1 MATYYRWNQSE
12 IEYYAAQRAYD
23 SGDSTGISTSRYGR
37 QCQSVPSVSSSGFSG
52 NLLGTTRLNWDNTD
66 GYYSSNRYFVVV
78 NSSHSGSSRETFS
91 TYYSG
96 NMYLDKSSSSTWSA
110 GTDFIRYTLGTRA
123 GTLKTY
129 VYSLEDSTYPN
140 GGVSGG
146 NYYSNRTSIASP
158 TAPDSIT
165 YPSSITNQAVSI
177 TFTEATSEI
186 PDYSVDEY
194 EISYNVNESSWV
206 VAGTTKEL
214 SYSFNIPSVFTS
226 NIMFRVRAK
235 DTNGQWGDYKTGAIA
250 SVSLP
255 ALPPPVL
262 TLPNSPVKINES
274 FSINWTSVSEATRY
288 VLQKKKINDS
298 DWSELY
304 NGTLLSYTDTAN
316 DLGLRYRISYKVN
329 EFQSEWSQEY
339 SLNTFEKLIEISC
352 LDESG
357 SYVPLYPVTS
367 TVAVFNTSD
376 LVNLTLSAGTYQGN
390 GFETNSIALE
400 NSVDPKVAI
409 ITNSKQETTL
419 VTNFNE
425 NNMTVKDSNNELG
438 ETYNYVII
446 GNNKSK

>member
-12 IEYYAAQRAYD
+12 IEYYAAQRTYSAEEK
-23 SGDSTGISTSRYGR
+23 TGISRDQYGR
-37 QCQSVPSVSSSGFSG
+37 QCQSVPSISSNGFSG
-52 NLLGTTRLNWDNTD
+52 YLLGTTKLDWSHTE

-78 NSSHSGSSRETFS
+78 NSSHSGGSTETFS
-91 TYYSG
+91 AYYSG
-96 NMYLDKSSSSTWSA
+96 TMYLESTSTSNWTA
-110 GTDFIRYTLGTRA
+110 YDDLIRYTLGARA
-123 GTLKTY
+123 GTFKKY
-129 VYSLEDSTYPN
+129 IYSLENSTYPN

-146 NYYSNRTSIASP
+146 NYYSNRTSIVSP

-165 YPSSITNQAVSI
+165 YPNSITNQAISI

-262 TLPNSPVKINES
+262 TLPSSPVKINES
-274 FSINWTSVSEATRY
+274 FSISWTSISEATGY
-288 VLQKKKINDS
+288 ILQKKKINDS

-316 DLGLRYRISYKVN
+316 DLGLYYRISYKVN

-339 SLNTFEKLIEISC
+339 SLNTFEKLIEISY

-367 TVAVFNTSD
+367 TVAVFNTND
-376 LVNLTLSAGTYQGN
+376 LVNLTLSSGTYQGN
-390 GFETNSIALE
+390 GFEINNIALE

-446 GNNKSK
+446 GNNKNK

>member
-1 MATYYRWNQSE
+1 MATYYKWRKNNFSYTE
-12 IEYYAAQRAYD
+12 ERD
-23 SGDSTGISTSRYGR
+23 SLGRTVTLRSGSFTYFDVYCGDSISIADNGDITILNEIKYT
-37 QCQSVPSVSSSGFSG
+37 VSSSGKVVRPTGHYLRDG
-52 NLLGTTRLNWDNTD
+52 NSI
-66 GYYSSNRYFVVV
+66 YYT
-78 NSSHSGSSRETFS
+78 SGSFTINPQ
-91 TYYSG
+91 TYP
-96 NMYLDKSSSSTWSA
+96 A
-110 GTDFIRYTLGTRA
+110 GTISA
-123 GTLKTY
+123 SKTIYQVSSVVEVGAFVSY
-129 VYSLEDSTYPN
+129 VYSTSSSAYPN
-140 GGVSGG
+140 GGVSGS
-146 NYYSNRTSIASP
+146 YYYDQRTTIASP
-158 TAPDSIT
+158 TAPNSIT
-165 YPSSITNQAVSI
+165 YPNSITNQAVSI
-177 TFTEATSEI
+177 TFTESTSVI

-255 ALPPPVL
+255 ALPPPTL
-262 TLPNSPVKINES
+262 TLPSSPVKINES
-274 FSINWTSVSEATRY
+274 FSISWTSISEATGY

-339 SLNTFEKLIEISC
+339 SLNTFEKLIEISY
-352 LDESG
+352 LDEGG

-367 TVAVFNTSD
+367 TVAVLNTSD
-376 LVNLTLSAGTYQGN
+376 LINLTLSTGIYQGN

-400 NSVDPKVAI
+400 NSVDPKIAI

-425 NNMTVKDSNNELG
+425 NNMTVKYSNNELG

-446 GNNKSK
+446 GNNKNK